1 MASTYAYTT
10 LVNIENLIGIDLSA
24 VDSVAFSDARV
35 EAQITSAEKL
45 INGYLGETADQTST
59 DGLESAAVYITL
71 KLIKSKMINLG
82 FMDIAAQMDDLG
94 LSIPDILNMF
104 LEKKL
109 TIIPVLEDQKLLGI
123 ITRTD
128 ILKEL

>member
-104 LEKKL
+104 LDE
-109 TIIPVLEDQKLLGI
+109 TSDSFVDSIPMTGASYHKP
-123 ITRTD
+123 D
-128 ILKEL
+128 INY